1 MELVRGIEQL
11 VNKAKENTKAY
22 VRSEEEEKKEKAKA
36 AVVPASA
43 GERKKKMEELKKE
56 YLGKVDLLKE
66 LNYPVETERAF
77 VQAYARLVGARYAAL
92 FKQGKADYAE
102 RITEARKGIQDA
114 EGIVRMR
121 EDSLNAAWRLLEKA
135 EKELE
140 GLNEKL
146 KGAQVLVD
154 EAVAIRRGVLK
165 EQGDMQRAFRAKH
178 SVGIW
183 MNSKVDDKGV
193 WSFSL
198 KWGSSFMTKVEFFF
212 CKGAVKRLACG
223 LTKLEAEVRRR
234 TVRVKETERERDKR
248 VDAVVLKKKEIESW
262 KSKVKFY
269 GDVYAGA
276 QKDLRGWEEHL
287 VSLKQGNYWENAK
300 ECTPEFARAHGLAL
314 SREELVDIMEG
325 LGKAREKVKLVD
337 KTTAF
342 WLVFFLREAKCEKD
356 VYLGKVSEEELL
368 REMASYRAA
377 AYKAFKDEAEGIK
390 KKFDAMAEEEKRE
403 EEKQKRHI
411 EWIGEQYD
419 QRREKWKGAYY
430 DSLTEMRDL
439 GEQNPLLL
447 PCSSWTGRMV
457 KRQREAARKS
467 VVAPWLNMGYRREG
481 GMLDGEGSDRG
492 TWGLPVLTPWQG
504 TENGRGNFLVEY
516 GAGEEAEA
524 LRFMNH
530 LLLNMVLSFPAK
542 KLRLAF
548 ADLNMTN
555 AASFFT
561 VNFDS
566 RLCHGGAFTT
576 EEKFRRYLETLQE
589 GIQTNV
595 FKRCDNVVKYNVE
608 HGTVLAP
615 YEVIVLLDFPE
626 AYSPGVLKL
635 LRPLFA
641 NGHKAGVYFVAM
653 APQRQGKGWNVEGM
667 DSFVRLPVAD
677 LTGFIYGGG
686 GVAYFPLES
695 DEEGLRECLRLVNE
709 EWEAEETAPAI
720 TQATEALAGQ
730 AFEDAGDGFRVAV
743 GETNGRTQWF
753 QLDEVEHIHS
763 FVLGKS
769 GSGKSVFLHDII
781 ANAILRYSPESLQ
794 LFLLDFKLG
803 GVEFNRYRDV
813 KQVKALLV
821 DNSDRQ
827 IVLEILR
834 DIYGQMKRRGELM
847 REAGARN
854 LKEYNRLHPERR
866 FARIVLVVDECHELF
881 QDRVDKV
888 QAEINQILTK
898 ISKEGRNQGVHFI
911 FATQTLPASGS
922 ISPDILKNITDYYLL
937 KSAPADADRLVRD
950 SGRQVAQ
957 LATGWLLYSNS
968 GTEEVFQAYFR
979 DKEQLEAEIQT
990 AVRKAGN
997 YPDEGRF
1004 FFSGKQL
1011 FTLDAADLDAAGKP
1025 SEAVA
1030 LLGRNINVGLKP
1042 VGLSLLEEPRENVL
1056 VVGTNNRG
1064 QGCRVAMN
1072 AWVSLMAS
1080 ARRRG
1085 LPHAF
1090 YVLSGLK
1097 RSDEGEAARLLAL
1110 LEGLGCTVV
1119 KRGRWGEF
1127 LLSTLRKVRERRAE
1141 KQVIL
1146 LLEQEN
1152 FRELEWNEEIEAEA
1166 AVPEPRREAGRME
1179 HLGGAE
1185 VPEFLRGLDAP
1196 LPRGGQS
1203 PAKRETFRGVL
1214 AELLKRGPEQGVHAV
1229 VQVDSLSKVLFEE
1242 VVTVQGIA
1250 SLFNY
1255 WVMLKSPEEA
1265 NHKLRLP
1272 DEVRLDLLSEERDML
1287 RAYCHDCAEGTYTLF
1302 TPYAFPDE
1310 EMVKTLLNQ

>member
-1 MELVRGIEQL
+1 MELVRGIGQL

-36 AVVPASA
+36 AAPAAA

-56 YLGKVDLLKE
+56 YLDKVDFLKGW
-66 LNYPVETERAF
+66 NYPIETEQAF
-77 VQAYARLVGARYAAL
+77 VQDYAKRVGERYAAL
-92 FKQGKADYAE
+92 FKQRKAEHAKRLAE
-102 RITEARKGIQDA
+102 A
-114 EGIVRMR
+114 EKAYQHSNEM
-121 EDSLNAAWRLLEKA
+121 WRLKEDNLGAAYRQWEKA
-135 EKELE
+135 KKEVEELDE
-140 GLNEKL
+140 WVRK
-146 KGAQVLVD
+146 AQCLVD
-154 EAVAIRRGVLK
+154 EAVAIRRRVEK
-165 EQGDMQRAFRAKH
+165 EQKDMQSAFEEKH
-178 SVGIW
+178 IVALW
-183 MNSKVDDKGV
+183 MRSEVDDKGV
-193 WSFSL
+193 WSFYVPNYH
-198 KWGSSFMTKVEFFF
+198 SFMVKVRFFF
-212 CKGAVKRLACG
+212 CKGAVKRLARG
-223 LTKLEAEVRRR
+223 LTKLEAEVRHRKAR
-234 TVRVKETERERDKR
+234 VWETVRERDKR
-248 VDAVVLKKKEIESW
+248 VEAMVMKKMEMESW
-262 KSKVKFY
+262 KSKWNTY
-269 GDVYAGA
+269 NRERDAALGEMREQ
-276 QKDLRGWEEHL
+276 QKRVEALKKDRHWEAE
-287 VSLKQGNYWENAK
+287 A
-300 ECTPEFARAHGLAL
+300 CTPEFARAHGLAL
-314 SREELVDIMEG
+314 SQKELEGIMEEL
-325 LGKAREKVKLVD
+325 GKEREKSKAVD
-337 KTTAF
+337 KNTAS
-342 WLVFFLREAKCEKD
+342 WLVCFLMEAKCEKD

-390 KKFDAMAEEEKRE
+390 KKFDAMSEEEKRE

-467 VVAPWLNMGYRREG
+467 VVAPWLNTGYRREG

-516 GAGEEAEA
+516 GAGEETEA

-990 AVRKAGN
+990 AVRKAGD

-1011 FTLDAADLDAAGKP
+1011 FALDAADLDTAGKP

-1042 VGLSLLEEPRENVL
+1042 VGFSLLEDPRENVL

-1166 AVPEPRREAGRME
+1166 AVPEPRRETGRME

-1203 PAKRETFRGVL
+1203 PAKRETFRNVL
-1214 AELLKRGPEQGVHAV
+1214 AELLKRGPEQGVHTV

-1310 EMVKTLLNQ
+1310 EMVKTLLNR

>member
-36 AVVPASA
+36 AAPEEV
-43 GERKKKMEELKKE
+43 ERRKKKRAELVDFRNDRMKLAKALSYPDEE
-56 YLGKVDLLKE
+56 D
-66 LNYPVETERAF
+66 RAF
-77 VQAYARLVGARYAAL
+77 VREYAKRVEAKYAAL
-92 FKQGKADYAE
+92 FKQRKAEYAKSKVD
-102 RITEARKGIQDA
+102 AREVIQEK
-114 EGIVRMR
+114 EGIVQMR
-121 EDSLNAAWRLLEKA
+121 QDNLNAARQLLEKRN
-135 EKELE
+135 KELGE
-140 GLNEKL
+140 LNEKL
-146 KGAQVLVD
+146 KGAQLLVKKAQGKYN
-154 EAVAIRRGVLK
+154 EAKK
-165 EQGDMQRAFRAKH
+165 EASAYWDSFFKKH
-178 SVGIW
+178 PSLSNWITFK
-183 MNSKVDDKGV
+183 MKGFEV
-193 WSFSL
+193 VCALEKGCPFSARL
-198 KWGSSFMTKVEFFF
+198 SFFF
-212 CKGAVKRLACG
+212 HRHAINKWHRKHDRL
-223 LTKLEAEVRRR
+223 TDIRDEEEKK
-234 TVRVKETERERDKR
+234 VKEVEKVQKR
-248 VDAVVLKKKEIESW
+248 WEDAVSLKKKEVSSCQ
-262 KSKVKFY
+262 SKVNFFS
-269 GDVYAGA
+269 DVYAEA
-276 QKDLRGWEEHL
+276 QEDVKKSERYLA
-287 VSLKQGNYWENAK
+287 SLEQENFWDK
-300 ECTPEFARAHGLAL
+300 TRVCTPEFARAHGLAL
-314 SREELVDIMEG
+314 SQEDLVAAMRE
-325 LGKAREKVKLVD
+325 LGKERSDVYPLHNLMLEYAEG
-337 KTTAF
+337 
-342 WLVFFLREAKCEKD
+342 EKD
-356 VYLGKVSEEELL
+356 VYIGKISEDELVQNMG
-368 REMASYRAA
+368 RYRAVALASVKEDIEVTEESINA
-377 AYKAFKDEAEGIK
+377 ADKEEKQ
-390 KKFDAMAEEEKRE
+390 EEEKR
-403 EEKQKRHI
+403 KRHI
-411 EWIGEQYD
+411 EWIGAQYD
-419 QRREKWKGAYY
+419 QGRDKWIKTYL
-430 DSLTEMRDL
+430 DSTTEMRDL

-457 KRQREAARKS
+457 KLQREAARKS
-467 VVAPWLNMGYRREG
+467 VVAPWLNTGYRREE
-481 GMLDGEGSDRG
+481 GMLDMDGSDRG

-504 TENGRGNFLVEY
+504 AEGGRGNFLVEY

-566 RLCHGGAFTT
+566 RLCHGGVFTT

-667 DSFVRLPVAD
+667 ETFVQLPVAD
-677 LTGFIYGGG
+677 LTGILHG
-686 GVAYFPLES
+686 GVDVSYFPLES

-709 EWEAEETAPAI
+709 EWEVEETAPAI
-720 TQATEALAGQ
+720 AQATGALAGQ

-990 AVRKAGN
+990 AVRKAGD

-1011 FTLDAADLDAAGKP
+1011 FALDAADLDAAGKP

-1042 VGLSLLEEPRENVL
+1042 VGFSLLEEPRENVL

-1110 LEGLGCTVV
+1110 LEGVGCTVV

-1127 LLSTLRKVRERRAE
+1127 LLSTLREVRERRAE

-1166 AVPEPRREAGRME
+1166 AVPEPRRETGRME

-1203 PAKRETFRGVL
+1203 PAKRETFRNVL
-1214 AELLKRGPEQGVHAV
+1214 AELLKRGPEQGVHTV